1 MSKPKMWRLM
11 VICSMLLLAAPGILK
26 AAPPGQAEQV
36 YTVTLAD
43 SMWNIAEKY
52 LGNGAAYPAI
62 VEATNNKHAEDASFP
77 EIKDPGMIQPGWK
90 LLIPSAAE
98 AEAAMAAY
106 KPAVPSS
113 RPLVWAVKTE
123 GRGFDP
129 HQFDYDYDQ
138 NIQRPVLEPLMDY
151 KVMPDG
157 SVDTVGILAESWEG
171 SADAKVWTFHLRPG
185 ITFHDGTPW
194 NAEAAKWNFERLFA
208 LNLVPAT
215 RIPTNVWPAEGGI
228 EAVDDLTLRITLQNP
243 FGPFI
248 DTLVKKYMISPT
260 AAQAHEQDGD
270 YCKAWCN
277 ENPVGT
283 GPYLLEEWVKGQQV
297 SFKMNPD
304 YWGGW
309 EGNHAQRIIQRYVPE
324 AATQKLLLEKGDVDL
339 AQKIELDDLEA
350 VAQVPGVVV
359 EEHRVPRLIHMF
371 MRMQGPFEDVR
382 VRQAVAHAFDYDAF
396 IQGVWNGRAVKPL
409 SPLPA
414 AVWAFDPQPEVTH
427 DLDLAKQL
435 MAEAGYPDGGF
446 SVKIFTISS
455 YGWFQPREAQILQ
468 ENLKE
473 LGIESSIEDYPDAGA
488 FISTLQSPDLGPAL
502 YAWTFTNAYN
512 DPEDNLRRSYRS
524 DGTLNYIMYN
534 NPRVDE
540 LIDQGAV
547 TLDRDERFKIY
558 SEAQKLIWEDYPAL
572 FTAEEKWFV
581 TRRDTLHGYDF
592 YPFII
597 NMSPNWYDMWV
608 SD

>member
-1 MSKPKMWRLM
+1 MSKPTIWRLM
-11 VICSMLLLAAPGILK
+11 VICAVLLLAAPSTLN
-26 AAPPGQAEQV
+26 AAPPGQGEQV
-36 YTVTLAD
+36 YTVALAD

-62 VEATNNKHAEDASFP
+62 VEATNKKHAEDPTFP
-77 EIKDPGMIQPGWK
+77 EIKDPGLIQPGWK
-90 LLIPSAAE
+90 LLIPSAEQAE
-98 AEAAMAAY
+98 EVMAAY
-106 KPAVPSS
+106 APAVPSS

-138 NIQRPVLEPLMDY
+138 NIQRPVLEPLMEY

-157 SVDTVGILAESWEG
+157 SVETVGILAESWEG
-171 SADAKVWTFHLRPG
+171 SEDARVWTFYLRPG

-208 LNLVPAT
+208 LNMVPAT
-215 RIPTNVWPAEGGI
+215 RIPTNAWPVEGGI
-228 EAVDDLTLRITLQNP
+228 EVVDDLTLRITLQNP

-260 AAQAHEQDGD
+260 AAQEHDGGD
-270 YCKAWCN
+270 YCQTWCN

-283 GPYLLEEWVKGQQV
+283 GPYLLEEWVKGQQA
-297 SFKMNPD
+297 SFKRNPD

-339 AQKIELDDLEA
+339 AQKIELDDLDA

-371 MRMQGPFEDVR
+371 IRMEGPFEDIR
-382 VRQAVAHAFDYDAF
+382 VREAVAHVFDYDAF
-396 IQGVWNGRAVKPL
+396 IDGVWNGRAGQPL
-409 SPLPA
+409 SPLPS
-414 AVWAFDPQPEVTH
+414 AVWAFDPQPEIKR

-446 SVKIFTISS
+446 SVKIITISS

-473 LGIESSIEDYPDAGA
+473 LGIESTIEDYPDAGA

-512 DPEDNLRRSYRS
+512 DPEDNLRRNYRS
-524 DGTLNYIMYN
+524 DGTLNNIKYN

-540 LIDQGAV
+540 LIDLGAV
-547 TLDRDERFKIY
+547 ALDRDERFQIY
-558 SEAQKLIWEDYPAL
+558 SEAQKLIWEDYCAL
-572 FTAEEKWFV
+572 YTAEEKWFV
-581 TRRDTLHGYDF
+581 TRRDTLHGYNF
-592 YPFII
+592 HPFII
-597 NMSPNWYDMWV
+597 NMSPNWYEMWV